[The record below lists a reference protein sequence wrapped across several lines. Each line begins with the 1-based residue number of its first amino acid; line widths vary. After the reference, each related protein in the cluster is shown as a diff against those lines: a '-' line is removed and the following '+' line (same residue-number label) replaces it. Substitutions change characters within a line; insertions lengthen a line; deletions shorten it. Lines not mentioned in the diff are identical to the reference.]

1 MLQLCNYIALH
12 GFFMT
17 KIKIENLPPNIS
29 RQRFEDKISSLKK
42 MSFFAGVK
50 QITLSYL
57 GGITNHG
64 LKDDE
69 RNVFIRIPGENS
81 DLLIDRD
88 AELDTLRKLASN
100 GLYPFINEAYSQ
112 GELKA
117 CKIEPFI
124 EGETLQFDTFY
135 LHQQHVLPSLKQL
148 HDSGIQFA
156 NEFNIFA
163 RLNLMYET
171 LLFNNISTV
180 PYVID
185 GHLSSMPIEE
195 IKQYID
201 ELQEKKSNLFPY
213 EIELSP
219 CHNDITPTNFIKLK
233 YPVHG
238 RAYQM
243 IDWEYAGMNDKMYD
257 VAMLAVMLGLT
268 LEQQTPFVLNYFD
281 STNSEQYKDEIKR
294 VKFYSP
300 LVKLYY
306 GLWAA
311 LQVAMCNE
319 STSIDELRAGWG
331 PQSISIFL
339 EQYRSTEYQ
348 TLLSCD
354 TQIMSMYK

>member
-29 RQRFEDKISSLKK
+29 RQRFEEKISSLKK

-81 DLLIDRD
+81 DFLIDRD

-100 GLYPFINEAYSQ
+100 GLYPSINEAYSE
-112 GELKA
+112 GELKG

-124 EGETLQFDTFY
+124 EGETLQFDTFH

-180 PYVID
+180 PYFID
-185 GHLSSMPIEE
+185 GHLSSMPIEK

-201 ELQEKKSNLFPY
+201 ALQEKKSNLFPY

-257 VAMLAVMLGLT
+257 VAMLSVMLGLT
-268 LEQQTPFVLNYFD
+268 PEQQIPFILNYFD
-281 STNSEQYKDEIKR
+281 STNTEQYLEEIKR

-339 EQYRSTEYQ
+339 AQYHSTEYQ

-354 TQIMSMYK
+354 AHMMGMYK